1 LLLVPKDFY
10 KFPIQNTL
18 KQRHALWRLLFNFP
32 LDYAIRNALQIHEGM
47 ELIGTHKLMVKVD
60 EVNILAEN
68 TNTIKKNT
76 EALLCASG
84 EVDRQVNTEKSKCM
98 IVSSHQNVDQI
109 TIH

>member
-1 LLLVPKDFY
+1 
-10 KFPIQNTL
+10 
-18 KQRHALWRLLFNFP
+18 
-32 LDYAIRNALQIHEGM
+32 
-47 ELIGTHKLMVKVD
+47 MVKVD

-84 EVDRQVNTEKSKCM
+84 EVDLQVNTEKSKCM